1 MFWECKNSFI
11 KCQYRFWHQYEQTSN
26 PNDKTAKALLKVV
39 QRHLTPPPSSTNV
52 ERLFSYEGLVATD
65 HRSSLSG
72 EKLDQ
77 ILFLR
82 ENALMANFNLGWLWE
97 GYLSTSM
104 YIFSYCVTYKYIN
117 WLELCIEYWIWI
129 LYFNKLLNQWD
140 KRSFSIHQTWGTSS
154 VNLHSYPYYKYYF
167 RKFFS
172 MKLITGSDFNNAGIS
187 CKENLDLWIVLFAH
201 GELISLSLN
210 PFNDSLDAV
219 LHRFKNQKKIISDN
233 KKSLK
238 WLSDKHACI
247 LWSMNSGQE
256 DIAVLFQRASCI

>member
-1 MFWECKNSFI
+1 MSIQVLASVWANLQPQWQDCQGSPEGGPTSSHSATKLHQCWE
-11 KCQYRFWHQYEQTSN
+11 
-26 PNDKTAKALLKVV
+26 A
-39 QRHLTPPPSSTNV
+39 
-52 ERLFSYEGLVATD
+52 FSYEGLVATD

-77 ILFLR
+77 ILF
-82 ENALMANFNLGWLWE
+82 LMANFNLGWLWE

-104 YIFSYCVTYKYIN
+104 YIFSYCVTHKYIN

-219 LHRFKNQKKIISDN
+219 LHRFKNQKKSY
-233 KKSLK
+233 
-238 WLSDKHACI
+238 
-247 LWSMNSGQE
+247 
-256 DIAVLFQRASCI
+256 FR

>member
-26 PNDKTAKALLKVV
+26 PNDKIAKALLKVV
-39 QRHLTPPPSSTNV
+39 RRHLTPPPSSTNV

-129 LYFNKLLNQWD
+129 LYFNKLYWTSGTKGLSQFIKPGGPLVSIYIVTHITNIISG
-140 KRSFSIHQTWGTSS
+140 SFFLWSWSQEVISIMPEFPAKKILIFELYSLLM
-154 VNLHSYPYYKYYF
+154 VNWFRFLWTHSMILSTQFCIDSKTKKKSYF
-167 RKFFS
+167 R
-172 MKLITGSDFNNAGIS
+172 
-187 CKENLDLWIVLFAH
+187 
-201 GELISLSLN
+201 
-210 PFNDSLDAV
+210 
-219 LHRFKNQKKIISDN
+219 
-233 KKSLK
+233 
-238 WLSDKHACI
+238 
-247 LWSMNSGQE
+247 
-256 DIAVLFQRASCI
+256 

>member
-1 MFWECKNSFI
+1 
-11 KCQYRFWHQYEQTSN
+11 
-26 PNDKTAKALLKVV
+26 
-39 QRHLTPPPSSTNV
+39 
-52 ERLFSYEGLVATD
+52 
-65 HRSSLSG
+65 
-72 EKLDQ
+72 
-77 ILFLR
+77 
-82 ENALMANFNLGWLWE
+82 MANFNLGWLWE

-172 MKLITGSDFNNAGIS
+172 MKLITGSDFNNTGIS

-219 LHRFKNQKKIISDN
+219 LHRFKNQKKVISDN

-256 DIAVLFQRASCI
+256 DIAVLFQRASCIKSIC